1 MKRFYIIIL
10 FILGLFTTALAESS
24 KQYYEQVALYQKM
37 AKQYEDEERYH
48 EAEIAQLQCMMN
60 NDHFTQS
67 SIKQKERHIKN
78 CLQKAKDYR
87 TKAKLLKAKAIQL
100 AEQGK

>member
-1 MKRFYIIIL
+1 MKQFFISIL
-10 FILGLFTTALAESS
+10 FILGLCASASAESS
-24 KQYYEQVALYQKM
+24 KEYYEQASQYLEL
-37 AKQYEDEERYH
+37 AKQCDDEIKYY

-60 NDHFTQS
+60 NDHITQS

-87 TKAKLLKAKAIQL
+87 TKANLLKAKAIQL

>member
-1 MKRFYIIIL
+1 MKRLFIIIL
-10 FILGLFTTALAESS
+10 FISGLYTAVLAESS
-24 KQYYEQVALYQKM
+24 KDYYEQAAQYLEL
-37 AKQYEDEERYH
+37 AKQCDDEIKYYES
-48 EAEIAQLQCMMN
+48 EIAQLQCMMN
-60 NDHFTQS
+60 NDHITQS

-87 TKAKLLKAKAIQL
+87 TKAKLLKVKAIQL

>member
-10 FILGLFTTALAESS
+10 FILGLCTTASAESS
-24 KQYYEQVALYQKM
+24 KEYYEQASQYLEL
-37 AKQYEDEERYH
+37 AKQCDDEIKYH

-87 TKAKLLKAKAIQL
+87 TKAKLLKLKGDQL
-100 AEQGK
+100 AKQGK